1 MLQLFSTERGKVVP
15 VHAMKAFRGSRGM
28 KILVHNLGMK

>member
-15 VHAMKAFRGSRGM
+15 VHAMKAFRGSRG
-28 KILVHNLGMK
+28 KAILIHNLGTK